1 VHIVYIG
8 IGGFV
13 GAIAR
18 YALDGWVAD
27 RVGRSFPLGTMVVN
41 LSGALIIGILFA
53 LTIERAA
60 LSPELRGPLMIGL
73 IGSYTTFS
81 TLVLESWRMAE
92 DGAWLLA
99 TTNLA
104 ASGLLGVGALIAGL
118 AIGRAL

>member
-1 VHIVYIG
+1 MHIVYIG

>member
-1 VHIVYIG
+1 M
-8 IGGFV
+8 
-13 GAIAR
+13 
-18 YALDGWVAD
+18 AD

-73 IGSYTTFS
+73 VGSYTTFS

>member
-73 IGSYTTFS
+73 VGSYTTFS